1 MMALFYETA
10 PMFLDTWIECLGD
23 LARYR
28 MSITAEKKANAQWGC
43 VAASWYI
50 KASDRHPQIGRL
62 YHHLAILKK
71 PSLWKFACYGKSL
84 TCVVPFPNARDSLRT
99 LCILIAKETQPA
111 LSLAILSEASL
122 CKLHALIFLA
132 GPELVLE
139 QASNTA
145 MSFLQQPGAFSWRN
159 CGVSLAV
166 ANISALLGNGSD
178 TNSLR
183 VAFDFTIQ
191 RINEQT
197 MLSHSAT
204 HHVAPPSKIR
214 AGALEAKCE
223 ENRRLLQIS
232 KWMTLNALYTAMRC
246 PSGTA
251 TFQDSLAF
259 IGVMFCFI
267 HILCLAERET
277 QIDRELNISLR
288 LQFGPDE
295 IEWALVAGYLNHLA
309 QLRPVTD
316 HLVQCAQ
323 QSIWLKKSEEGEP
336 LPEDFSIR
344 GLVWAYFAFCPGW
357 PGRFDSDEDE
367 DLLRNVETSGTHE
380 ARADRP
386 LYYGLRLAFETPYLS
401 YDAITVTFSTGSG
414 MTTFSTTPTWQLLR
428 TDTADLQAQHF
439 TPNPDAQY
447 SSPSAPASSAL
458 DSDYVHVRRSP

>member
-1 MMALFYETA
+1 
-10 PMFLDTWIECLGD
+10 
-23 LARYR
+23 
-28 MSITAEKKANAQWGC
+28 
-43 VAASWYI
+43 
-50 KASDRHPQIGRL
+50 
-62 YHHLAILKK
+62 
-71 PSLWKFACYGKSL
+71 
-84 TCVVPFPNARDSLRT
+84 
-99 LCILIAKETQPA
+99 
-111 LSLAILSEASL
+111 
-122 CKLHALIFLA
+122 
-132 GPELVLE
+132 
-139 QASNTA
+139 

-386 LYYGLRLAFETPYLS
+386 LYY
-401 YDAITVTFSTGSG
+401 
-414 MTTFSTTPTWQLLR
+414 
-428 TDTADLQAQHF
+428 
-439 TPNPDAQY
+439 
-447 SSPSAPASSAL
+447 
-458 DSDYVHVRRSP
+458 